1 MLFVL
6 LLVVAVAV
14 AGVVVQARTPK
25 LELEVLHLTHRFSP
39 TGDAKHRRATIEF
52 FVRDGDPHAVVQI
65 VGPSR
70 QRIRTLYRGQ
80 LIANKV
86 ERFTWNGRTIGG
98 HLASPDE
105 RYRLR
110 VVLPSEDRDMVYPQ
124 QIAVVG
130 TSGG

>member
-1 MLFVL
+1 VLFVA
-6 LLVVAVAV
+6 LLVVALVA

-25 LELEVLHLTHRFSP
+25 LELEVVHLTQRFSP
-39 TGDAKHRRATIEF
+39 TGDSKHRRAMIKF
-52 FVRDGDPHAVVQI
+52 FVRDSDSHAIVQI

-70 QRIRTLYRGQ
+70 QRIRTLYRGP

-86 ERFTWNGRTIGG
+86 KRLSWNGRTIGG
-98 HLASPDE
+98 HLASANE